1 MLISKYI
8 PLTQILLLPISSHTD
23 AFQVNLPTRHQFNS
37 NNNVVPNSATSLNSL
52 KDLVEDLNAS
62 ASSGNSRTVF
72 VGGKGMSQGL
82 DYQVCYSLYSTNRY
96 LLN

>member
-1 MLISKYI
+1 MLMSKYI
-8 PLTQILLLPISSHTD
+8 PLTQILLLAISSHTD

-37 NNNVVPNSATSLNSL
+37 NYIEPKSATSLDSL

-72 VGGKGMSQGL
+72 VGGKGEFK
-82 DYQVCYSLYSTNRY
+82 RY
-96 LLN
+96 LLAE